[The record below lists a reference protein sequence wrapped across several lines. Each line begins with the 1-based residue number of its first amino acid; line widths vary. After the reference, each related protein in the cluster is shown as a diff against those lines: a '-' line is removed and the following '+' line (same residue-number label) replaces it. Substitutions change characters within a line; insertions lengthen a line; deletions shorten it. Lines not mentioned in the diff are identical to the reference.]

1 MWCESTMAAR
11 RGLVAAVDAAAA
23 AFAQTTAAVPLA
35 SLGHGPASTRGVCWA
50 AAAMSAPGHAMS
62 LGRVGGAAS
71 SFSHPMPRLMSSSA
85 GGGKSGGDGGD
96 SGTKSRRGSQ
106 RRTSKGASQA
116 GSKAVK
122 GSGGKQKRV
131 AAGKPEERSQ
141 TVVQKLWSYLVPSA
155 NDTGTG
161 KKVAAETKDVV
172 TEPADETNLGAISSA
187 ASAAVREDD
196 GDGMAA
202 VTEAEEDGVP
212 QHKALVSQDNSALRQ
227 LIVMPMRQP
236 IFPGQIIP
244 IAMKD
249 NATLKAILD
258 MKSKGVIPHVGAFLY
273 ASDSPLDAETGEG
286 EASAEATAG
295 GETGTEELS
304 ESLSEL
310 YEVGTLASVHQILPS
325 SEPDVVTV
333 LMHGHKRMRRI
344 GVISQEPAK
353 VVVEYLKDLKF
364 DRTDDKI
371 RATTMETV
379 KMLKDLYV
387 LNPWYKESVIASS
400 PTQATW
406 THYYTNEPGRIADLG
421 AQMCSSPSSG
431 FANPNRAQVQAVLEE
446 LDVYE
451 RLLKTMDLLKKEI
464 EINNLQLKINKQVEE
479 KVNSNQRRYLLQE
492 QLKSIKKEL
501 GMEKDDK
508 SALVSKFQERV
519 DAFREAA
526 PLEAIKVI
534 EEELQKL
541 SGLESTSAEF
551 NVTRNYLDWL
561 TLLPWGKFSDEILDV
576 NYAKRVLDK
585 DHYGLDDVKE
595 RILEFIAVA
604 SLQGR
609 PQGKIICLVGPPG
622 VGKTSIG
629 KSIAKALGRQYY
641 RFSVGGLS
649 DVAEIKGHR
658 RTYVGAM
665 PGKLVQ
671 CLKKTETKNPLV
683 LIDEIDKLG
692 RGISGDP
699 ASALL
704 ELLDPEQNSGF
715 VDHYLDV
722 PLDLSKV
729 LFVCTANVLDTIP
742 PPLLDRMEVIRL
754 SGYIGSEKVSFPRGR
769 FRSLPLP
776 YLPFP
781 SLALPSL
788 PPPLCTC

>member
-1 MWCESTMAAR
+1 M
-11 RGLVAAVDAAAA
+11 
-23 AFAQTTAAVPLA
+23 
-35 SLGHGPASTRGVCWA
+35 
-50 AAAMSAPGHAMS
+50 
-62 LGRVGGAAS
+62 
-71 SFSHPMPRLMSSSA
+71 
-85 GGGKSGGDGGD
+85 
-96 SGTKSRRGSQ
+96 
-106 RRTSKGASQA
+106 
-116 GSKAVK
+116 
-122 GSGGKQKRV
+122 
-131 AAGKPEERSQ
+131 
-141 TVVQKLWSYLVPSA
+141 
-155 NDTGTG
+155 
-161 KKVAAETKDVV
+161 
-172 TEPADETNLGAISSA
+172 
-187 ASAAVREDD
+187 
-196 GDGMAA
+196 
-202 VTEAEEDGVP
+202 
-212 QHKALVSQDNSALRQ
+212 
-227 LIVMPMRQP
+227 
-236 IFPGQIIP
+236 
-244 IAMKD
+244 
-249 NATLKAILD
+249 
-258 MKSKGVIPHVGAFLY
+258 
-273 ASDSPLDAETGEG
+273 
-286 EASAEATAG
+286 
-295 GETGTEELS
+295 
-304 ESLSEL
+304 
-310 YEVGTLASVHQILPS
+310 
-325 SEPDVVTV
+325 
-333 LMHGHKRMRRI
+333 
-344 GVISQEPAK
+344 
-353 VVVEYLKDLKF
+353 
-364 DRTDDKI
+364 
-371 RATTMETV
+371 
-379 KMLKDLYV
+379 
-387 LNPWYKESVIASS
+387 
-400 PTQATW
+400 
-406 THYYTNEPGRIADLG
+406 
-421 AQMCSSPSSG
+421 
-431 FANPNRAQVQAVLEE
+431 
-446 LDVYE
+446 
-451 RLLKTMDLLKKEI
+451 
-464 EINNLQLKINKQVEE
+464 
-479 KVNSNQRRYLLQE
+479 
-492 QLKSIKKEL
+492 
-501 GMEKDDK
+501 
-508 SALVSKFQERV
+508 
-519 DAFREAA
+519 
-526 PLEAIKVI
+526 EAIKVI